1 MRTTTTFLAAALCA
15 LAAACGGKSTPAST
29 GPTNSG
35 GADDAADADSTK
47 LVEAIGAM
55 AVPDACNNGDG
66 AADLKAHLDAQ
77 REALGGAAAT
87 DTTFDCQPPV
97 DGLRECTWGVFNKPP
112 AAPDPDDPCGGECC
126 TGYQIIFK
134 VDAAGAIDP
143 ANVFCNAPG

>member
-1 MRTTTTFLAAALCA
+1 MRNTSTFLAAALCA
-15 LAAACGGKSTPAST
+15 LAAACGGKSAPALT

-35 GADDAADADSTK
+35 GDGAGASDTDAILA
-47 LVEAIGAM
+47 AIGAM

-77 REALGGAAAT
+77 RESLGGAAAT
-87 DTTFDCQPPV
+87 DTSFDCQPPV

-126 TGYQIIFK
+126 SGYQIIFK